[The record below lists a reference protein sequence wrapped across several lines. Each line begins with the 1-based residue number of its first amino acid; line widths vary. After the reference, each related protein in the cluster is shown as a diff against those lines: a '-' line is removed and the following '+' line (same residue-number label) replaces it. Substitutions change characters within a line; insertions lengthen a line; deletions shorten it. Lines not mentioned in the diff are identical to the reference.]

1 MLPADREWP
10 GEGVEVLVTVGFL
23 GGQPLS
29 SWFSGPFAPKLRRYV
44 SAATQLVVQQR
55 QRDQRQSEPVHF
67 SHGLQDNYVRPR
79 QAKS

>member
-29 SWFSGPFAPKLRRYV
+29 SWFSGPFAPKLRRY
-44 SAATQLVVQQR
+44 A
-55 QRDQRQSEPVHF
+55 
-67 SHGLQDNYVRPR
+67 VRVE
-79 QAKS
+79 